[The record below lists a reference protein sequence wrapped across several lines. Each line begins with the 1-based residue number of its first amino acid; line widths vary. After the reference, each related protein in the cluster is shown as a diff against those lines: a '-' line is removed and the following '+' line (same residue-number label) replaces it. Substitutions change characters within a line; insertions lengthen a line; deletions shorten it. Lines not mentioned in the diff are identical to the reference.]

1 MTAPIDIECPACAST
16 AGNYCTAPTT
26 SPATHQRVT
35 FHHAERIDAAFREN
49 TRRQHDP
56 RALRAAL
63 AEALDRLEQHYPAV
77 QDALTADIS
86 FILRTR
92 EKFGL

>member
-16 AGNYCTAPTT
+16 PGNYCTAATT
-26 SPATHQRVT
+26 PRQRVT
-35 FHHAERIDAAFREN
+35 FHHAERVDAAFREN

-63 AEALDRLEQHYPAV
+63 AEALDRLEKYHPAV
-77 QDALTADIS
+77 QDALTEEIS
-86 FILRTR
+86 FILSTR